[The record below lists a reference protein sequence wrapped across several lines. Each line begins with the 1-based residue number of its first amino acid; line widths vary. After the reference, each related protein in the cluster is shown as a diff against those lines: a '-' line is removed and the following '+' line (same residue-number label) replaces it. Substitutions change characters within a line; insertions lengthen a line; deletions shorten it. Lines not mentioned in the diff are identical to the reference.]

1 MNWSMP
7 TYYTSDKCDS
17 LRFKFKNSERIRHNY
32 SQCYQDMFVLSCLDG
47 KTEGRYLEIGAGHPH
62 ISNNTMLMEL
72 FGWKG
77 VGLDIREHELELY
90 NEQRKNFIAD
100 GDATKVD
107 YAALLEEVG
116 LDYPNFD
123 YLQVDCDP
131 PRVSFNAL
139 KKIPHDKYK
148 FATITFE
155 HDKYTSEEGELVQT
169 ESREFLTNFGYVLVV
184 DDISVDDSHPFEDWW
199 IHPDLVSSDIID
211 KMKCVTGETKKAEDY
226 MLGRF

>member
-1 MNWSMP
+1 MNWDMP
-7 TYYTSDKCDS
+7 TYYTYQKRDS
-17 LRFKFKNSERIRHNY
+17 LRFKFKNSERIQQNH
-32 SQCYQDMFVLSCLDG
+32 SQCYQDMFVLSCADG
-47 KTEGRYLEIGAGHPH
+47 KTEGRYIEIGAGHPH
-62 ISNNTMLMEL
+62 ISNNTMLLEL

-77 VGLDIREHELELY
+77 VGLDIRQHEIELY
-90 NEQRKNFIAD
+90 SEQRKNFIAD

-107 YAALLEEVG
+107 YVELLQETE
-116 LDYPNFD
+116 LDYPTFD

-148 FATITFE
+148 FAAITFE
-155 HDKYTSEEGELVQT
+155 HDKYTSEDGELVQT
-169 ESREFLTNFGYVLVV
+169 ESREFLTNLGYVLVV

-199 IHPDLVSSDIID
+199 AHPDLVSSSIID
-211 KMKCVTGETKKAEDY
+211 KMKCITGETKKAEDY